1 MKKLLVLLT
10 CLILLSLLPA
20 SAFAAEKPQKQ
31 EKVSLRVYNWGEYI
45 SNGEDDTLDVVAEF
59 EKRFPNID
67 VEYTTYATNEELYAK
82 LRSGSASYDVI
93 CPSDYMISRMIEENM
108 LEKLDFQNI
117 PNFSDVMDNFRNPS
131 YDPTNEYSVPYTWG
145 TVCLIYNK
153 TMVEEE
159 LDSWDAL
166 WDAKYANQIL
176 MFNNSRDAFG
186 IAAKRLGYSQNT
198 KDETQLREIAETL
211 KEQKQVLQSYVM
223 DEIFDKMSSGE
234 AAIAPYY
241 TGDGI
246 IMAEENP
253 DLAVA
258 LPKEGTNLFVDAMV
272 IPKGA
277 RQKAAAETF
286 INFMLETDI
295 GIANTDFLGYGT
307 PLQSVFDEL
316 DEEVKNDGLSYPDD
330 TFLSQNCETFINLPE
345 ETNRLMQE
353 LWVDVLAS
361 DQSSVFE
368 LVFLLVVIVGC
379 GTVTIVFLRRRKK
392 GY

>member
-1 MKKLLVLLT
+1 MKKLLVLFT
-10 CLILLSLLPA
+10 CLMLLALLPV
-20 SAFAAEKPQKQ
+20 SAFATEKPQKQ

-117 PNFSDVMDNFRNPS
+117 PNFSDVMDNFRNPT

-211 KEQKQVLQSYVM
+211 KEQKHVLQSYVM

-295 GIANTDFLGYGT
+295 GLANTEFLGYGT

-330 TFLSQNCETFINLPE
+330 TFLAQNCETFINLPE